1 MFGDKKKHSWNS
13 YDDGYE
19 DAFEDG
25 DFDDVRY
32 SKDSLYADGV
42 EDGFDDAY
50 EDGGGDWD

>member
-19 DAFEDG
+19 DVFEDG

-32 SKDSLYADGV
+32 SRDSLYADGV
-42 EDGFDDAY
+42 DDGFDDAY